1 MTGITK
7 ENLGKLQKVQNAAAR
22 FINGQRQ
29 WRGTTQLRKALHF
42 LPVNERIKFKT
53 CVLVYKCLNGLA
65 PDYLSERICRRKK
78 KVVSLRAD
86 EDDLLLDIPN
96 TRYRSTERA
105 FRVAGPRLWNK
116 LPRNLRESETLTCF
130 KKGLKTALFAQAFET

>member
-1 MTGITK
+1 M
-7 ENLGKLQKVQNAAAR
+7 QNAAAR
-22 FINGQRQ
+22 FINGQRR

-42 LPVNERIKFKT
+42 LPVSERIQFKT
-53 CVLVYKCLNGLA
+53 CVLVYKCMNGLA
-65 PDYLSERICRRKK
+65 PDYLIERIEKRKK

-86 EDDLLLDIPN
+86 EDDLLLEIPQ

-116 LPRNLRESETLTCF
+116 LPRDLRRSETLTSF
-130 KKGLKTALFAQAFET
+130 KKGLKTVLFAQAFET